1 MIVEFSELSELRGK
15 VAMVDGAFDPLH
27 QGHVEYFAKAAELG
41 LPLICCVAS
50 DAYVSTKHR
59 PLLSEQQRLRV
70 IDALK
75 PITYVVLNQQDTET
89 VLEALQPRCY
99 VKGDDWK
106 GRLPERQVEICRQR
120 GIEIV
125 YLDTVRD
132 SSSRL
137 LRDFSDRPDF
147 GSQVEAFEDFVQGQT
162 HEGAE
167 HYDED
172 YFFNDESRTDHLY
185 TVENR
190 RKMEGRNPQ
199 LIRDVFQAKTVV
211 DMGCGPGALLTLLD
225 EFGVKAEGVDFSE
238 ECKRIAPET
247 VRDRIHI
254 GSVTDIGLP
263 DNAYELVICR
273 EVFEHLTVLQVQQ
286 AVANLC
292 RISSRFIYLT
302 TRFHPAPETFFDV
315 TTEFDVDPTHI
326 TLMNQDT
333 LRLLFVFQ
341 GFRRRRDLEGQ
352 MDWLDKRRVLV
363 YEKPVHSNA

>member
-1 MIVEFSELSELRGK
+1 MIVDFSELSELRGK

-27 QGHVEYFAKAAELG
+27 QGHVEYFEKAAELG
-41 LPLICCVAS
+41 LPLICSVAS
-50 DAYVSTKHR
+50 DAYVVTKHR

-75 PITYVVLNQQDTET
+75 PISYVVLNHSDTES
-89 VLEALQPRCY
+89 VLEALQPKCY

-106 GRLPERQVEICRQR
+106 GRLPERQIEICRER

-137 LRDFSDRPDF
+137 LNDFSGQPDF
-147 GSQVEAFEDFVQGQT
+147 ESQVDGFEDFLRGQT

-172 YFFNDESRTDHLY
+172 YFFNDESRSDHLY

-190 RKMEGRNPQ
+190 RKMEGKNPE
-199 LIRDVFQAKTVV
+199 LIRDVFQAKTTV

-225 EFGVKAEGVDFSE
+225 EVGVKADGVDFSE
-238 ECKRIAPET
+238 DCKRIAPEA

-254 GSVTDIGLP
+254 GSLTDIDLP
-263 DNAYELVICR
+263 DGSYELVICR

-302 TRFHPAPETFFDV
+302 TRFHPAPQSFFDV
-315 TTEFDVDPTHI
+315 TTEFAVDPTHI
-326 TLMNQDT
+326 TLMNKDT
-333 LRLLFVFQ
+333 LRLLFVLQ
-341 GFRRRRDLEGQ
+341 GFRRRRDLEAR

-363 YEKPVHSNA
+363 YEKAVHSSA